1 MRENKSSHACS
12 QRELSEE
19 KGVSPSDKNGYF
31 TKRSSLVVIME
42 HRQRNLFGLRD
53 PDLTL
58 SSEQQRTL
66 QLSNYISSVWKSLLT
81 RAQGQRKEEATNGV
95 TENFLSMLLL
105 FPWRLISIR
114 NPLHGRA

>member
-31 TKRSSLVVIME
+31 TERSSLVVIME
-42 HRQRNLFGLRD
+42 HRQGNLFGLRD

-58 SSEQQRTL
+58 QVSNKGLSSFQTAFLLSGTL
-66 QLSNYISSVWKSLLT
+66 S
-81 RAQGQRKEEATNGV
+81 
-95 TENFLSMLLL
+95 
-105 FPWRLISIR
+105 
-114 NPLHGRA
+114 